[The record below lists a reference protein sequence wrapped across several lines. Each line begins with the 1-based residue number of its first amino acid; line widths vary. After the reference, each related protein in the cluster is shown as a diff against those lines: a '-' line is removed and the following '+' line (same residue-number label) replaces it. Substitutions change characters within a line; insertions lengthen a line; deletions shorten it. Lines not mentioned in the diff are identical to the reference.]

1 MQKGEKKKN
10 TDTPNAQHVK
20 FADVSRSNAEGERQD
35 DTFWRNTESNDK
47 DVSTSEYDSQS
58 EETSEYHSH

>member
-1 MQKGEKKKN
+1 MQKK

-20 FADVSRSNAEGERQD
+20 FADVSRSNAEGGTQD
-35 DTFWRNTESNDK
+35 DTLWRNTESNDK
-47 DVSTSEYDSQS
+47 DVSTSEYDSDL